1 MQTVHELIDKL
12 NKEHALKKE
21 EWVFLLGHRTEE
33 DAEYLFSC
41 ARKQQQ
47 KYFGNCVYTRGLIE
61 FTNICRND
69 CYYCGIRKSNPNA
82 ERYRLTTEQILSCAK
97 SGYEL
102 GFRTFV
108 LQGGEDLAYKDED
121 IVCLVRTIKE
131 AYPDCAVTLS
141 IGEKSYESYQKY
153 FDAGADRYLL
163 RHETADEVH
172 YRKLHP
178 AELSLEHRKQCLYD
192 LKEIGYQVGCGFMVG
207 SPGQTYETL
216 AEDMLFITKLQPQM
230 VGIGP

>member
-47 KYFGNCVYTRGLIE
+47 KYFGNCVYMRGLIE

-121 IVCLVRTIKE
+121 IVCLVRTLKE

-141 IGEKSYESYQKY
+141 IGKKVTR
-153 FDAGADRYLL
+153 AIRNILT
-163 RHETADEVH
+163 R
-172 YRKLHP
+172 
-178 AELSLEHRKQCLYD
+178 
-192 LKEIGYQVGCGFMVG
+192 
-207 SPGQTYETL
+207 GQTVICCAMRPRTRS
-216 AEDMLFITKLQPQM
+216 ITGNCIRRNFP
-230 VGIGP
+230 